1 MINGFDIETAPLSDY
16 EKEQILPAI
25 KAILNGH
32 IGPRAAITNKQI
44 VALLSPTYKVTDSR
58 VRKVINHIRNNDLI
72 PCLLATSDGYFVA
85 TDEAEVTAY
94 EESLLGREMAI
105 KAVRVAIARQK
116 EIKYRGAPVQGSL
129 F

>member
-1 MINGFDIETAPLSDY
+1 MISGFEIETAPLSEY
-16 EKEQILPAI
+16 EEQHLLPAI
-25 KAILNGH
+25 RSILCAH
-32 IGPRAAITNKQI
+32 VGPMAAITNKKI
-44 VALLSPTYKVTDSR
+44 VALLSPTHKVNDTR
-58 VRKVINHIRNNDLI
+58 VRKVINHIRNHDLI

-105 KAVRVAIARQK
+105 KAVRTAIARQK
-116 EIKYRGAPVQGSL
+116 EIKYRGAPVQGTL

>member
-1 MINGFDIETAPLSDY
+1 MINGFELETAPLSDY
-16 EKEQILPAI
+16 EKEELLPAI
-25 KAILNGH
+25 TRILVGH
-32 IGPRAAITNKQI
+32 VGSRSAITNKQI

-85 TDEAEVTAY
+85 EDEAEVTAY
-94 EESLLGREMAI
+94 EESLLGRELAI
-105 KAVRVAIARQK
+105 QAVRASIARQK
-116 EIKYRGAPVQGSL
+116 EIKYRNAPVQGRL